1 MPDHPPLAQPIW
13 DTLSPE
19 AQAAVSELVDSFE
32 RRVAALQEQGR
43 RNSTNSSRP
52 PSSDPPSVKRRPPSP
67 PSGKKRGGQPGH
79 ARHARPLVPPEAVRQ
94 VIECKPP
101 QCRWCGD
108 TLAGDDAEPLRH
120 QVAELPPVLPVVDE
134 YRLHRLTCPRCR
146 TSTRAKLPPGVP
158 AGAFG
163 PRLRAILGVLA
174 GAYRLGKRP
183 IQQLALDLLG
193 LSISTG
199 MISRLERQAAADLE
213 APVRELRDHVRRAAS
228 AHIDET
234 SWWQGQEKMWLW
246 AAVAKSATVFTI
258 AKSRGADIARSL
270 LGTAARKVVIS
281 DRLKSYNWIKRRQY
295 CWAHLRRD
303 FQAMIDRGGEAGG
316 VGRRLLDH
324 SDALFR
330 WWHRVR
336 DGTLARPS
344 FRLYVSRLRDCFRD
358 DLYRGAAGGCSRTAA
373 TCRELLAGETHL
385 WTFVRVEG
393 IEPTNNHAERAL
405 RHGVIYRKLSGGT
418 ERERGGRFGERM
430 LGVVATCRQQGVNV
444 LDYLTRCY
452 QSRLEG
458 RPAPSLLPIAPA
470 TPMA

>member
-1 MPDHPPLAQPIW
+1 M
-13 DTLSPE
+13 
-19 AQAAVSELVDSFE
+19 
-32 RRVAALQEQGR
+32 
-43 RNSTNSSRP
+43 
-52 PSSDPPSVKRRPPSP
+52 
-67 PSGKKRGGQPGH
+67 
-79 ARHARPLVPPEAVRQ
+79 
-94 VIECKPP
+94 
-101 QCRWCGD
+101 
-108 TLAGDDAEPLRH
+108 
-120 QVAELPPVLPVVDE
+120 
-134 YRLHRLTCPRCR
+134 
-146 TSTRAKLPPGVP
+146 P

-183 IQQLALDLLG
+183 IQRPALDLLG

-213 APVRELRDHVRRAAS
+213 APVGELREHVRRAAS

-258 AKSRGADIARSL
+258 ARSRGAEVARGL

-281 DRLKSYNWIKRRQY
+281 DRLRTYNWIKRRQY

-303 FQAMIDRGGEAGG
+303 FQAMIDRGGEPGE

-324 SDALFR
+324 SDVLFR

-336 DGTLARPS
+336 DGTLARSS
-344 FRLYVSRLRDCFRD
+344 FRLYVSWLRYCLRE
-358 DLYRGAAGGCSRTAA
+358 DLQRGAACACSRTAA
-373 TCRELLAGETHL
+373 TCRELLPGETHL

-418 ERERGGRFGERM
+418 DSETGSRFVERM
-430 LGVVATCRQQGVNV
+430 LTVGATCRQQGVNV

-452 QSRLEG
+452 RAHLDG
-458 RPAPSLLPIAPA
+458 NPVPSLIPTAS
-470 TPMA
+470 T